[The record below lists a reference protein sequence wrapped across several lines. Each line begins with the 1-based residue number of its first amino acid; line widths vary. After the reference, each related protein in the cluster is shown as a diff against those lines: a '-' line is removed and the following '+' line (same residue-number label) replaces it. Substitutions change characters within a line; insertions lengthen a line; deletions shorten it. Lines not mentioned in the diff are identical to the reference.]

1 MVCDRCSAAVNT
13 LFKDLKIPISALE
26 LGEVETV
33 NVLSPSELSILN
45 LHLQKQGFELLE
57 DAVKTQIEQI
67 KKVIILKINKL
78 DIDEDFI
85 LSRFISNEFSKDYSL
100 LSKTFSLNEN
110 VTLEQ
115 YFILQKIEKAKELL
129 LYNEFTLTEISQKM
143 GYKSVQHLSAQF
155 KNTTGFSP
163 TSFKKLNLKI
173 GFLWIKF
180 NIPATEIHWFIL
192 NFITNFPIFITALKE
207 KAGNL
212 YLKY

>member
-33 NVLSPSELSILN
+33 NVLSPSELSMLN

-163 TSFKKLNLKI
+163 TSFKKLKSKNRISLDQI
-173 GFLWIKF
+173 
-180 NIPATEIHWFIL
+180 
-192 NFITNFPIFITALKE
+192 
-207 KAGNL
+207 
-212 YLKY
+212 